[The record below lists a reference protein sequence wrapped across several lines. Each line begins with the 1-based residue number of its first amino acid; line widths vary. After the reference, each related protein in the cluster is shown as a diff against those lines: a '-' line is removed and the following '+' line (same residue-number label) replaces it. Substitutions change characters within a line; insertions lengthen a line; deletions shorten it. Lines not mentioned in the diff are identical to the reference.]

1 MNKRTTLTVM
11 KTTKVLIVDDH
22 AIVRGGIR
30 TLIDGADDLTVVG
43 EAATV
48 EEAVTQTGLHDPNV
62 VLMDVQLREGSGVDA
77 CRRIRER
84 FPDVK
89 VLMLT
94 SFADDDA
101 LHGAILAGASGYILK
116 RINPDELLAGI
127 RTVAGGGSLLD
138 PALVEKVFRRLRGEV
153 VDDPLVAD
161 LTEREH
167 EVMALVAEGLS
178 NREIAERMFLAE
190 KTIKNYVS
198 TLLTKLGMSRRT
210 EVVAFAARRQSQ
222 SLPKASWD
230 E

>member
-1 MNKRTTLTVM
+1 METIR
-11 KTTKVLIVDDH
+11 VLIVDDH
-22 AIVRGGIR
+22 AIVREGVR
-30 TLIDGADDLTVVG
+30 TLVDSAPDMKVVAEASTADD
-43 EAATV
+43 
-48 EEAVTQTGLHDPNV
+48 AVTQTGLHDPDV
-62 VLMDVQLREGSGVDA
+62 VLMDVQLKDGSGVEA
-77 CRRIRER
+77 AGRITKR
-84 FPDVK
+84 FPDAK

-101 LHGAILAGASGYILK
+101 LHDSILAGAAGYILK
-116 RINPDELLAGI
+116 RIQPDELLTGI
-127 RTVAGGGSLLD
+127 RTVANGGSLLD
-138 PALVEKVFRRLRGEV
+138 PQLVDKVFRRIRGEI

-161 LTEREH
+161 LTDREH

-178 NREIAERMFLAE
+178 NREIADRMFLAE

-210 EVVAFAARRQSQ
+210 EVVAYVAKRQSQ

>member
-1 MNKRTTLTVM
+1 METIR
-11 KTTKVLIVDDH
+11 VLIVDDH
-22 AIVRGGIR
+22 AIVREGVR
-30 TLIDGADDLTVVG
+30 TLIDSAPDLEVVAEASTADD
-43 EAATV
+43 
-48 EEAVTQTGLHDPNV
+48 AVTQTGLHDPDV
-62 VLMDVQLREGSGVDA
+62 VLMDVQLKDGSGVEA
-77 CRRIRER
+77 AGRITKR
-84 FPDVK
+84 FPDAK

-101 LHGAILAGASGYILK
+101 LHDSILAGASGYILK
-116 RINPDELLAGI
+116 RIQPDELLAGI
-127 RTVAGGGSLLD
+127 RTVANGGSLLD
-138 PALVEKVFRRLRGEV
+138 PQLVDKVFRRIRGEI

-161 LTEREH
+161 LTDREH

-178 NREIAERMFLAE
+178 NREIADRMFLAE

-210 EVVAFAARRQSQ
+210 EVVAYVAKRQSQ